1 MPRSLHRPA
10 QRAPAPAR
18 FFESLESRV
27 LMSVASSDPASDPA
41 PAPPTDTQ
49 PPTVDAVFVNGTDWS
64 QSFRDYLQAKKLGSA
79 QFGFETDPVNAS
91 ANGAGPGTNDLKHAI
106 LPWINLNQISIR
118 FSEDVSVQQNDL
130 TISSAAGQTYNVTDF
145 RYDPATFTATWTLD
159 RSIGADVVGLRLDGT
174 SPTGVT
180 DAAGNPLKG
189 NVNDNGSTDSGDP
202 GGATGVPQ
210 ARDYV
215 DLLPVLPGDVNR
227 SGTVLA
233 NDFSLVKS
241 KFFSSTA
248 EPDEYQSRYSPF
260 ADVDGSGSILAND
273 YSAVKSRFFTR
284 LPDNPPDTSSP
295 QG

>member
-1 MPRSLHRPA
+1 
-10 QRAPAPAR
+10 
-18 FFESLESRV
+18 
-27 LMSVASSDPASDPA
+27 MSVASPDPASDPA

-79 QFGFETDPVNAS
+79 QFGFETDQVNAS
-91 ANGAGPGTNDLKHAI
+91 ANGAGTGTNDLKHAI

-118 FSEDVSVQQNDL
+118 FSEDVSVQQDDL
-130 TISSAAGQTYNVTDF
+130 TITSATGQTYNVTDF
-145 RYDPATFTATWTLD
+145 RYDPQTFTATWTLD

-180 DAAGNPLKG
+180 DTAGNPLKG
-189 NVNDNGSTDSGDP
+189 NVNNNGGGDTGDT
-202 GGATGVPQ
+202 GGAGGASQ